1 MAKVGRP
8 KKIDKIDLI
17 EVGKLAA
24 LGLTDVEI
32 AEWLGINRSTL
43 SRYKKE
49 ESQFKDT
56 IKKGKAQA
64 DMNVVKSLYKRA
76 TEDRDTT
83 AMIFWLK
90 NRRVKDWRDKRDIEH
105 SGGIEHTE
113 LTTEERAERIKQ
125 LKHKLDN

>member
-105 SGGIEHTE
+105 SGNIEHTE